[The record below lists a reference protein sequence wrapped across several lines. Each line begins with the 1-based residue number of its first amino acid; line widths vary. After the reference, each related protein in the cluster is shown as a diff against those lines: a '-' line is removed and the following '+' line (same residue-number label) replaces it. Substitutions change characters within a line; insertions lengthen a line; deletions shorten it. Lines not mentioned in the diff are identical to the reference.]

1 MRHDYRL
8 FKRKGSNV
16 WYFYYYDGDT
26 RSFRSTGQVRKYE
39 AEKVA
44 AKFLSRGARPD
55 QTLNEYTS
63 TFFIAGQCEWIKRQ
77 HAKGR
82 PFSAS
87 MAAMRRAH
95 LDNYICKR
103 FGQYRLEDLN
113 PVQIENWLVALP
125 LANQTKRHILYTLRI
140 VLREAE
146 REGVIARSPAEQV
159 EPVARNHK
167 PRDVFTKAE
176 LQQLFPADD
185 ARLFEIW
192 GSLKYAAAFL
202 ILASTGIRSG
212 ELRALRWSALLQD
225 ANVLV
230 VENGVKSDG
239 TIGPTKTGKV
249 RVVPLTGRA
258 AALLSA
264 WRSNA
269 PDLEPEAPIFPGRSG
284 KGVMDRVTLPSR
296 LTAALSRAEIAT
308 NGRNVVVHSFR
319 HTFNTLMRPVLPLTV
334 LQGITGHSTDAMT
347 NHYDHPT
354 ISVMVKDLGKQRESL
369 AGAITDR
376 LFPTDDTPQHD
387 ISRD

>member
-1 MRHDYRL
+1 
-8 FKRKGSNV
+8 
-16 WYFYYYDGDT
+16 
-26 RSFRSTGQVRKYE
+26 
-39 AEKVA
+39 
-44 AKFLSRGARPD
+44 
-55 QTLNEYTS
+55 
-63 TFFIAGQCEWIKRQ
+63 
-77 HAKGR
+77 
-82 PFSAS
+82 
-87 MAAMRRAH
+87 MRRAH